1 MGSGLGLGL
10 GLGRRHLEGDLAPY
24 VDAGAA
30 RVAHLHARGGSGG
43 EAAWALYKVMV
54 LALALGSG
62 LWAVG
67 GGFGRRLW
75 AAAVG
80 GGAREP

>member
-24 VDAGAA
+24 VDTGAA

-43 EAAWALYKVMV
+43 EAAWDVYKVMV
-54 LALALGSG
+54 LALALGC
-62 LWAVG
+62 
-67 GGFGRRLW
+67 GRRLW

-80 GGAREP
+80 GGCGRRRT